1 MKNPELDLEL
11 RARELVGETIAD
23 VCYQQLRW
31 SDEVSRESVELAVHL
46 HMRSGRRFRVGWADE
61 LGTHHGHGVTV
72 SEVRR
77 IDRDAGPIQPIEWP
91 SGAGRT
97 IRAAIIHWRSV
108 RDALRG
114 SLSTMVAIGGD
125 HLRRLDYPQ
134 TLQLDL
140 DDGSEVS
147 QVFITAARRE
157 GDTVR
162 GFANHLL
169 VVFSRAELERLG
181 I

>member
-1 MKNPELDLEL
+1 VRTAELDLEL

-77 IDRDAGPIQPIEWP
+77 IDRDAGPTQPIEWP
-91 SGAGRT
+91 AKR
-97 IRAAIIHWRSV
+97 IRAATIHWRSV

-140 DDGSEVS
+140 GDRDDDSA
-147 QVFITAARRE
+147 VFVTAARRE

>member
-1 MKNPELDLEL
+1 VRTPELDLEL

-23 VCYQQLRW
+23 VGYQQLRW
-31 SDEVSRESVELAVHL
+31 SADGSLESVELAVHL
-46 HMRSGRRFRVGWADE
+46 HMRSGRRFRIGWADE

-72 SEVRR
+72 AEVRR
-77 IDRDAGPIQPIEWP
+77 IDRDAGPVQSVEWP
-91 SGAGRT
+91 RRT
-97 IRAAIIHWRSV
+97 IRAATIHWRSV

-125 HLRRLDYPQ
+125 HLRRVDYPQ

-140 DDGSEVS
+140 ADDSAIC
-147 QVFITAARRE
+147 ITAARRE

-169 VVFSRAELERLG
+169 VVFSRAELDRLG
-181 I
+181 V

>member
-1 MKNPELDLEL
+1 LRVQELDLEL
-11 RARELVGETIAD
+11 RAREVAGETIAE
-23 VCYQQLRW
+23 VCYQQLGW
-31 SDEVSRESVELAVHL
+31 SSTEVSRDSVELAVHL

-61 LGTHHGHGVTV
+61 FGLHHGPGITV

-77 IDRDAGPIQPIEWP
+77 IDRDAGPTHPIDWP
-91 SGAGRT
+91 ART
-97 IRAAIIHWRSV
+97 IRSAMIHWRSV

-140 DDGSEVS
+140 DDGS
-147 QVFITAARRE
+147 QIFITAARRE
-157 GDTVR
+157 DGGAR

-169 VVFSRAELERLG
+169 VLFSRADLDALG
-181 I
+181 L

>member
-1 MKNPELDLEL
+1 LRKDELDLEL
-11 RARELVGETIAD
+11 RARELAGETIAD

-31 SDEVSRESVELAVHL
+31 SDDVRPHSVELAVHL

-61 LGTHHGHGVTV
+61 FGLHHGHGVTV

-77 IDRDAGPIQPIEWP
+77 IDRDAGPVQPGEWP
-91 SGAGRT
+91 SRR
-97 IRAAIIHWRSV
+97 IRSASIHWRSV

-114 SLSTMVAIGGD
+114 GFSTMVAIGGD

-134 TLQLDL
+134 TLQIDL
-140 DDGSEVS
+140 DDGAQIFV
-147 QVFITAARRE
+147 TAARRE
-157 GDTVR
+157 DGVVR

-169 VVFSRAELERLG
+169 VVFSRVELDDLG
-181 I
+181 L